1 MAVVLVLFI
10 VMSTV
15 SLTSLELLQ
24 GNARVVNY
32 VGIVRG
38 ATQKLVKEELMGYPN
53 DAEIKR
59 LDGIVNDLLEGGGDN
74 KLVVLDDESY
84 LENMLRVKGSW
95 NELKRDIADVRNGGS
110 QSQQKL
116 YDASQE
122 YFELVNA
129 TVFSAEEYSEAQ
141 VIRISGIMISINVIF
156 VLLIAV
162 GAVFAV
168 RSAREKHRADV
179 LGKIAYVDPLTEIA
193 NRASCEKLIGEWIGQ
208 PPEQDVWAF
217 MFDMNDLKLTN
228 DFLGHQGG
236 DKIIK
241 DFSSILA
248 ESAEPYGFFGR
259 YGGDEFLGL
268 FLGCDEEAA
277 ERFLND
283 IHQKT
288 NEDNEVRSNKLEQ
301 ISYAA
306 GYAHGNLSYVDI
318 DDIIHEADN
327 QMYLDKR
334 RIKKANISTW

>member
-1 MAVVLVLFI
+1 VLFI
-10 VMSTV
+10 AMSTV

-59 LDGIVNDLLEGGGDN
+59 LDGIINDLLGGGGEN
-74 KLVVLDDESY
+74 KLVVLDDASY
-84 LENMLRVKGSW
+84 LENMRKVRDSW
-95 NELKRDIADVRNGGS
+95 NELKQDIVNVRSGGS
-110 QSQQKL
+110 QSQQEL
-116 YDASQE
+116 FDSSQT

-129 TVFSAEEYSEAQ
+129 TVFSAEEYSEGQ
-141 VIRISGIMISINVIF
+141 VLRISGIMISINVVF

-168 RSAREKHRADV
+168 RSAREKHRADA
-179 LGKIAYVDPLTEIA
+179 LGKIAYVDTLTGIG
-193 NRASCEKLIGEWIGQ
+193 NRASCEKLIGEWIST

-248 ESAEPYGFFGR
+248 DAARPHGFFGR

-268 FLGCDEEAA
+268 FLDCDEETA
-277 ERFLND
+277 ESFLNN
-283 IHQKT
+283 IHRKT
-288 NEDNEVRSNKLEQ
+288 DEYNEVRSNKLEQ

-306 GYAHGNLSYVDI
+306 GYARGNLSYTDI
-318 DDIIHEADN
+318 DNIIHEADN

-334 RIKKANISTW
+334 RIKKASISTW